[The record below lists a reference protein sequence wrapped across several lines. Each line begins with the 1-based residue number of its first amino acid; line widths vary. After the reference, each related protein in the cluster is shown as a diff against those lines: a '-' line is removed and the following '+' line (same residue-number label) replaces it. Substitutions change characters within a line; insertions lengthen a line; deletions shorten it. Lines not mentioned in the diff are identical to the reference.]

1 MDPVSQQ
8 ATPHSNV
15 REKFPK
21 WGVTLRV
28 RLIMLLL
35 LTMFPAM
42 FLLLD
47 TTYEE
52 KYHLESDAK
61 QSVVTLAYYALKQH
75 ESLIEET
82 GRLLGLLEPIMAAN
96 LSDSQEC
103 SLLLEKLLFGNFR
116 YANFGIIQ
124 PNGDVTCSAIPL
136 QGKINVADR
145 DYFKA
150 ALSGKQL
157 SIGDY
162 QTGRIVNKPVQ
173 IVAQP
178 FLDEQQQ
185 VVGIAYAALDLGWLR
200 QFTSIA
206 LLPPDAAI
214 TLIDRK
220 GIILYRYPDPQG
232 NWVGVNFV
240 DDLAIEAEFLMG
252 EQDEWLIEADGVD
265 DVSRIYA
272 IHSLGP
278 AGEHLGYIV
287 VGIPNE
293 PLYTPIHENFR
304 FRFTVI
310 AITFFAIALFAWFWS
325 ESLILKRTRILTLA
339 TRQLSDGDL
348 TARASVRGHDE
359 IARLASEFNQMAEAL
374 QSEHHQ
380 IQRLN
385 RIHAVLSG
393 INSAILRIRDRDTLL
408 KEACRIAVELGGLR
422 LAWIGL
428 VDAATGDI
436 HKAAWHGEGED
447 YINDICQGQGAGATN
462 TPYPCVLA
470 VRSDHPVTYNDLE
483 NEAGTDLWRNS
494 ALAHGFGSMVA
505 LPLRHEGVAMGV
517 FALYAVEPGFFEQQE
532 SELFLEVASD
542 TSLGLEYIDKDQK
555 MAHLLFHDILTGL
568 PNRRLLEE
576 HLQQEILRAAHSDR
590 YVGVVV
596 INIAGFRRIAGI
608 YGNYI
613 ADKVL
618 TYIANH
624 LLEHVRDGD
633 TVAKLEGD
641 EFAIILNDAASV
653 DDLAAVAQS
662 LIAELPSVLKC
673 SEQDIHISIHSGVAI
688 YPNDGEDHMSL
699 LNSATFA
706 SAGKKNVGN
715 HSINFFSPDIQQH
728 AQEREQLEWAL
739 RYAIEVGDEL
749 ELYYQPVVD
758 IHSHR
763 IVSVEALSRWHSP
776 NYGEVS
782 PARFIPI
789 AEESGLILPLGEW
802 ALKTA
807 CQQLEAWQRLEHEKI
822 RVAVNVSFVQLRD
835 DNFISKFVDLIATH
849 IPNHA
854 HQLSVEITESELMDN
869 IDATIA
875 KIKTVK
881 GMGVAC
887 YLDDFGTGYSSLSH
901 LHNLPMD
908 VLKIDQSFIRNLG
921 RHENSTSIVRMVIA
935 LAQSLNLKTIA
946 EGVETPEQL
955 SLLQELGCNYIQGYL
970 FSKPRPASEITLMLQ
985 RGEPLV
991 TQPVVRA

>member
-1 MDPVSQQ
+1 MDTPSQP
-8 ATPHSNV
+8 AIPHKNV
-15 REKFPK
+15 RKKCSP
-21 WGVTLRV
+21 WSVTLRV
-28 RLIMLLL
+28 RLILLLL

-42 FLLLD
+42 VLLLD

-52 KYHLESDAK
+52 KYHLEGDAK
-61 QSVVTLAYYALKQH
+61 QSVVTLTHYALKQH
-75 ESLIEET
+75 ESFIEET

-103 SLLLEKLLFGNFR
+103 SLLLEKLLFGNYR

-124 PNGDVTCSAIPL
+124 PNGDVSCSAVPL
-136 QGKINVADR
+136 QGEINVADR

-150 ALSGKQL
+150 ALSRKQL

-173 IVAQP
+173 IIAQP

-185 VVGIAYAALDLGWLR
+185 VVGIAYAALDLGWL
-200 QFTSIA
+200 QKFTSIA
-206 LLPPDAAI
+206 VLPPDSAI
-214 TLIDRK
+214 TVIDRN

-232 NWVGVNFV
+232 KWVGANFV
-240 DDLAIEAEFLMG
+240 DDLPIEAEFLAG
-252 EQDEWLIEADGVD
+252 KQDEWLIEAAGVD
-265 DVSRIYA
+265 DVSRFYA

-278 AGEHLGYIV
+278 ATEHLGYIV

-293 PLYTPIHENFR
+293 PLYKPIHENFR
-304 FRFTVI
+304 FRFTII
-310 AITFFAIALFAWFWS
+310 AITFIAIVLFAWFWS

-348 TARASVRGHDE
+348 TARASVQGNDE
-359 IARLASEFNQMAEAL
+359 IARLASEFNQMAETL
-374 QSEHHQ
+374 QSEYHQ

-393 INSAILRIRDRDTLL
+393 INSAIVRIRDRDTLL

-422 LAWIGL
+422 LAWIGF
-428 VDAATGDI
+428 VDDATGHI
-436 HKAAWHGEGED
+436 HRAAWYGEGED
-447 YINDICQGQGAGATN
+447 YINEICLSSGGMN
-462 TPYPCVLA
+462 TPYPCMVA
-470 VRSDHPVTYNDLE
+470 VRNDHPAIYNDLQHE
-483 NEAGTDLWRNS
+483 GEDAAWKNS

-505 LPLRHEGVAMGV
+505 LPLRHEGEAIGV
-517 FALYAVEPGFFEQQE
+517 FALYSAEPGFFEQQE

-555 MAHLLFHDILTGL
+555 MAHLLFHDMLTGL
-568 PNRRLLEE
+568 PNRRLVEE
-576 HLQQEILRAAHSDR
+576 HLQQEILRAGHSER
-590 YVGVVV
+590 YIGVIV
-596 INIAGFRRIAGI
+596 INVAGFRRIAGI
-608 YGNYI
+608 YGNHI

-624 LLEHVRDGD
+624 LLEQVRDGD
-633 TVAKLEGD
+633 TVARLEGD
-641 EFAIILNDAASV
+641 EFAIILNDAASA

-662 LIAELPSVLKC
+662 LVSAIPSVLKC

-688 YPNDGEDHMSL
+688 YPNDGEDHISL

-706 SAGKKNVGN
+706 SASKKTVGN

-728 AQEREQLEWAL
+728 AQEREQLEWEL
-739 RYAIEVGDEL
+739 RHAIDGGNEL

-763 IVSVEALSRWHSP
+763 IVSVEALSRWHSQRF
-776 NYGEVS
+776 GEVS

-802 ALKTA
+802 ALRTA
-807 CQQLEAWQRLEHEKI
+807 CQQLDVWRRLGEEKI

-835 DNFISKFVDLIATH
+835 DNFIDKFVDFIATH
-849 IPNHA
+849 IPHHA
-854 HQLSVEITESELMDN
+854 HQLSIEITESELMDN

-881 GMGVAC
+881 GMGVSC

-970 FSKPRPASEITLMLQ
+970 FSKPRPASEVTLMLQ

-991 TQPVVRA
+991 AQQVSRA